1 MDDSN
6 TWQTKRQKIIKLLKE
21 YSYSIDLKDLMK
33 DLEYSNKK
41 NLINDVMSISKTLRN
56 EGLQLVISPSSCK
69 ACGYVFRHKKAE
81 LKIPSKCPKCR
92 EQRIE
97 WPSIRVK

>member
-6 TWQTKRQKIIKLLKE
+6 TWQTKRQKIIKILKE
-21 YSYSIDLKDLMK
+21 YSCSIDLKDLMK
-33 DLEYSNKK
+33 ELEYSNKK

-56 EGLQLVISPSSCK
+56 EGIQLTISPASCK
-69 ACGYVFRHKKAE
+69 ACGYVFRHKKTE